1 MIVIICGLPGTGKT
15 TIAKKLAPIIDAVV
29 LSTDKIRKELIP
41 NPTYQRKERE
51 LIFDVMVLL
60 AKYLHSSHKSCI
72 LDATFNKESSRN
84 QVKND
89 LKLSENQ
96 FFVVECTCPEKI
108 ILFRLE
114 NRKDDYSDADIF
126 VYQQMKKIYDPVT
139 SKHITIDTSLDAE
152 HNVKLI
158 YNYITGK

>member
-15 TIAKKLAPIIDAVV
+15 TIAKKLASIIDAVV

-60 AKYLHSSHKSCI
+60 AKYLHSSDKNCI
-72 LDATFNKESSRN
+72 LDATFNKEYSRN

-89 LKLSENQ
+89 LKLSENR
-96 FFVVECTCPEKI
+96 FFVVECTCLEKI
-108 ILFRLE
+108 ILSRLE

-126 VYQQMKKIYDPVT
+126 VYQQMKKIYEPIT
-139 SKHITIDTSLDAE
+139 SKHITIDTSQDAE

-158 YNYITGK
+158 HNYITGK

>member
-15 TIAKKLAPIIDAVV
+15 TIAKKLALIIDAVV

-60 AKYLHSSHKSCI
+60 AKYLHSSDKSCI

-89 LKLSENQ
+89 LKVSENQ

-108 ILFRLE
+108 ILSRLE

-126 VYQQMKKIYDPVT
+126 VYQQMKKIYEPIT

-158 YNYITGK
+158 HNYITGK